1 MKNASIEQT
10 LKDSEQ
16 VLKEQYNFSTLDKPP
31 DAQIN
36 ARMEAEVL
44 LAFTLKKSR
53 TYLRTYPQQGIDPA
67 VLGQFDKLI
76 ARRTKGEPVAYITG
90 QREFWSM
97 ELITNE
103 ETLIPRPETEL
114 LVELALEKISQKN
127 ATHIAEIG
135 TGTGAIALAIAREK
149 PDCTVIAIDIS
160 QNALNV
166 AKQNATRYALNNLH
180 FHCGSWFEPV
190 ANDTFDIII
199 SNPPYVAE
207 DDPHLQQGDLR
218 FEPLIAL
225 ESGPD
230 GLDAIRHLILKGQ
243 NRLAKGGWLLMEH
256 GYDQREKIITLLHDA
271 GYTNLSWHD
280 DIYKLPRVILGQKE

>member
-10 LKDSEQ
+10 LKDSEHA
-16 VLKEQYNFSTLDKPP
+16 LKEQYNSNAP
-31 DAQIN
+31 DDSPDNQIN
-36 ARMEAEVL
+36 ARLEAEVL
-44 LAFTLKKSR
+44 LAYTLKKSR
-53 TYLRTYPQQGIDPA
+53 TYLHTYPQQNIDPA
-67 VLGQFDKLI
+67 TLGQFNKLI

-114 LVELALEKISQKN
+114 LVELALEKISQEN
-127 ATHIAEIG
+127 AKHIAEIG
-135 TGTGAIALAIAREK
+135 TGTGAIALAIAQEK
-149 PDCTVIAIDIS
+149 PGCTVTATDIS
-160 QNALNV
+160 ENALNV
-166 AKQNATRYALNNLH
+166 AKQNAARYALKNLH

-190 ANDTFDIII
+190 ENESFDIII

-207 DDPHLQQGDLR
+207 NDPHLQQGDLR

-243 NRLAKGGWLLMEH
+243 SRLAKGGWLLMEH
-256 GYDQREKIITLLHDA
+256 GYNQREKIIALLQDA

-280 DIYKLPRVILGQKE
+280 DIYKLPRVILGQRK